1 MLDFAVPGPA
11 AACYGLATLAFS
23 AFAVHLALGHRGSVK
38 AAVLLLAMCLSALWS
53 GLNLA
58 FAISAS
64 SLAWSTQALTD
75 GLRQGT
81 WLVFGLLVLGTVG
94 WRGLTIAGALV
105 LSGAV
110 FLLQEPIVASTPVPA
125 FVSRAPFGVL
135 LAFAIAGLVLAE
147 QIFRRAGAESRWA
160 LKPLCLALGASFVF
174 DLYVHADA
182 LLFGRLDAHVWA
194 ARGVSQALV
203 IPLIALATARNR
215 DWTIDIAFSRGV
227 VFHSAAFAA
236 CGAYLLGVAGAGYY
250 VRYFGGSW
258 GRTFQIGFIFAALL
272 VLGWLFSSGTLRAKL
287 KVFISKNFFSYRYD
301 YRHEWLRFTNLLS
314 AQEPGVST
322 AQRSIEALANL
333 VESPAGALWLRDAEN
348 RYTPAARWNLPQFEQ
363 RLESGHAL
371 GRFLERTGWVI
382 DLAEYR
388 QKAAKYAG
396 LEIPAWLLDIAS
408 GWLLVPIIAQEQL
421 IGFVVLATPRT
432 KLDVNWEVL
441 DLLKTAARQIG
452 SFLAH
457 IQASESLLEA
467 RKFEAFNK
475 MGAFVVHDLKN
486 LVAQLSLLLTN
497 AERHRQNPRFQE
509 DMLATVKH
517 VAERMNRLLVQ
528 LSTGSRSEEALR
540 PLNLGALAKRV
551 VQSKRNG
558 AAAISLQDAGEV
570 FALGYEQRLERVIGH
585 LVQNAIDATH
595 ASGTVQVDV
604 VCNEQWATV
613 EVCDNG
619 CGMSEAFVRER
630 LFRPFQTTKASGMGI
645 GAFET
650 AQYAKETGGRVEAQS
665 RPGEGTR
672 IKLVLPRYGDAA
684 SETHAREAA

>member
-1 MLDFAVPGPA
+1 VFA
-11 AACYGLATLAFS
+11 L
-23 AFAVHLALGHRGSVK
+23 HLSLGHRSSYK
-38 AAVLLLAMCLSALWS
+38 AALLLVAVCLSALWS
-53 GLNLA
+53 GLNLT
-58 FAISAS
+58 FAISGS
-64 SLAWSTQALTD
+64 SLAWSAQALTD
-75 GLRQGT
+75 GLRIGA
-81 WLVFGLLVLGTVG
+81 WLAFGLLVLGTIG
-94 WRGLTIAGALV
+94 SRGLTVAGAVV

-110 FLLQEPIVASTPVPA
+110 FLLHEPIVAGTPTA
-125 FVSRAPFGVL
+125 GFASRAPFGVL
-135 LAFAIAGLVLAE
+135 LALAVAGLALAE

-182 LLFGRLDAHVWA
+182 LLFGRLDAHLWA
-194 ARGVSQALV
+194 ARGASQALV

-236 CGAYLLGVAGAGYY
+236 CGVYLLGVAGAGYY

-333 VESPAGALWLRDAEN
+333 VESPAGALWLRNADG
-348 RYTPAARWNLPQFEQ
+348 RYAPAARWNLPQFEQ
-363 RLESGHAL
+363 RVEVSDAL
-371 GRFLERTGWVI
+371 PRFLERTGWVI

-388 QKAAKYAG
+388 QGAGRYAG
-396 LEIPAWLLDIAS
+396 LDVPSWLLDIESA
-408 GWLLVPIIAQEQL
+408 WLLVPIIAQERL
-421 IGFVVLATPRT
+421 IGFVVLAAPRT
-432 KLDVNWEVL
+432 KLEVNWEVL
-441 DLLKTAARQIG
+441 DLLKTAARQLG

-457 IQASESLLEA
+457 IQSSEALLEA

-486 LVAQLSLLLTN
+486 LVAQLSLLMTN

-517 VAERMNRLLVQ
+517 VAERMNRLLIQ
-528 LSTGSRSEEALR
+528 LSTGNRGEEALR
-540 PLNLGALAKRV
+540 ALNLGALAKRV
-551 VQSKRNG
+551 VQGKANG
-558 AAAISLQDAGEV
+558 AAAISVQDAGHIL
-570 FALGYEQRLERVIGH
+570 ALGYEQRLERVVGH
-585 LVQNAIDATH
+585 LVQNAIDATQAGGAVH
-595 ASGTVQVDV
+595 VSILSD
-604 VCNEQWATV
+604 EEWATV
-613 EVCDNG
+613 EVRDTG

-630 LFRPFQTTKASGMGI
+630 LFRPFQTTKPSGMGI

-650 AQYAKETGGRVEAQS
+650 AQYVKETGGRVEAQS

-672 IKLVLPRYGDAA
+672 IRLLLPRHREAA
-684 SETHAREAA
+684 SEVQAREAA